1 MSFILPILIVAL
13 SMGIGAGAVVYFS
26 ERVSGTL
33 SYVVSVAIG
42 GVVGFMCAVAYP
54 AKAFDGGAIYGYLG
68 AGVLSC
74 LFLNRVVKWA
84 NDAG

>member
-13 SMGIGAGAVVYFS
+13 SMGVGAGAVVYFS
-26 ERVSGTL
+26 ERVSNAY
-33 SYVVSVAIG
+33 SYVFSGFIG
-42 GVVGFMCAVAYP
+42 LIVGILSALAYP
-54 AKAFDGGAIYGYLG
+54 AKAFDGGAIYAYVG

-74 LFLNRVVKWA
+74 LFLNRIVKWA

>member
-1 MSFILPILIVAL
+1 MTILVPVLIVAL
-13 SMGIGAGAVVYFS
+13 SMGAGAGAVVFVS
-26 ERVSGTL
+26 ERLSKRVS
-33 SYVVSVAIG
+33 SVASALIG
-42 GVVGFMCAVAYP
+42 SAVGGMCGLAYP

-74 LFLNRVVKWA
+74 LFLNHVVKWA